1 MSYNH
6 VGIQGNLVEVPV
18 VRGNEEK
25 PVVNFR
31 IGNTTGF
38 GEYEK
43 NTFITCV
50 AFGPT
55 AKAMA
60 SCVNKGLLP
69 KGRQIMINGQLVQNN
84 WEDKDSGDKRSSLEV
99 HLDRFNGFDFTGNNQ
114 DREAAPAI
122 AGGDDTPF

>member
-6 VGIQGNLVEVPV
+6 VGIQGNLVDVPE
-18 VRGNEEK
+18 VRGDDEK

-43 NTFITCV
+43 STFVTCV

-60 SCVNKGLLP
+60 SCVAKGLLT
-69 KGRQIMINGQLVQNN
+69 KGRQIMVNGQLIQNN
-84 WEDKDSGDKRSSLEV
+84 WEDKESGQNRSSLEI

-114 DREAAPAI
+114 EREAVAVASD
-122 AGGDDTPF
+122 GDDTPF